1 MGGKAESPQSGG
13 AGNNDSSI
21 SLRNPFKLPEEDIFL
36 LRNKQ
41 NKKKRQEL
49 EHQKEL
55 KVHQKSTYL
64 GKIQD
69 KRVEFRQALKRGENE
84 ADFKTANTSLRSGPS
99 WRKAAIQEQN
109 DKEKIRD
116 YISKKKDMF
125 LLEYSLAVK
134 QEVMTN
140 LTEVAKAEETKL
152 QRALHFLDEDAV
164 MFDEFL
170 KENDKSSVQA
180 IKIAEQE
187 TKARLEKI
195 ADIKKI
201 TGKIVAVKSDI
212 SKYEDILKEY
222 TNYKEFL
229 LKLSPPEWQ
238 ERQQW
243 RREMAESI
251 HQQQQTAAESI
262 HQQQQT
268 AATAVQGPSVTTA
281 SKRKDSN
288 ARELPPVV
296 DPKSHRKGAMPT
308 IKESKTKE
316 LPSPIIEADLSE
328 YKEDPQLFFTD
339 PQQLLDLLTEL
350 EKQNLNLIQNSQDT
364 EESLEEFRIT
374 MLNTRKKMEQETE
387 QLAQQ
392 VEIISCAIERVKEN
406 KAELEL
412 KARLF
417 SFGEY
422 KADHQDR
429 MLESLGKTVGEVYHL
444 CVGETEANLTTLQ
457 MLTSIES
464 RIEELLEALELVPRE
479 RLLMVERVREKERR
493 SRQRE
498 EKVCQQKKQQE
509 ERLRKA
515 LERAQADIKKPM
527 GRKLMPRSQPPMH
540 ENLQYEVD
548 ESADLEMDKH
558 QYFFT

>member
-1 MGGKAESPQSGG
+1 MQAFANPSDNEEDSG
-13 AGNNDSSI
+13 AGNNDSI
-21 SLRNPFKLPEEDIFL
+21 MPLRNPFKLPEEDIFL

-41 NKKKRQEL
+41 NRKKKQEL
-49 EHQKEL
+49 QQQREL

-69 KRVEFRQALKRGENE
+69 KRVEFRQALKKCEDE
-84 ADFKTANTSLRSGPS
+84 VDSKTASTSFRSDS
-99 WRKAAIQEQN
+99 TWRKAPGLQERN
-109 DKEKIRD
+109 DIEKIRD
-116 YISKKKDMF
+116 YISKKRDMF
-125 LLEYSLAVK
+125 LLE

-140 LTEVAKAEETKL
+140 LTEVAQAEETRL
-152 QRALHFLDEDAV
+152 QRALHFLDEDAA

-187 TKARLEKI
+187 TKAKLEKI
-195 ADIKKI
+195 ADIKRI

-212 SKYEDILKEY
+212 SKFEDILKEY
-222 TNYKEFL
+222 TNYNEFL

-238 ERQQW
+238 DKQQW
-243 RREMAESI
+243 RKEMAEKI
-251 HQQQQTAAESI
+251 QQQQQQQQTAAK
-262 HQQQQT
+262 
-268 AATAVQGPSVTTA
+268 AVQGPSVVTA
-281 SKRKDSN
+281 SKRKES
-288 ARELPPVV
+288 AMRELPPVV
-296 DPKSHRKGAMPT
+296 DPKGHRKGGMPT
-308 IKESKTKE
+308 PKEGKTKE
-316 LPSPIIEADLSE
+316 LPSPRIEADLSE
-328 YKEDPQLFFTD
+328 FEDPQLFFTE

-364 EESLEEFRIT
+364 EETLEEFRIT

-392 VEIISCAIERVKEN
+392 VEIISCAIERATQSKE
-406 KAELEL
+406 ELEL

-429 MLESLGKTVGEVYHL
+429 MLESLGKRVEEVYQR

-457 MLTSIES
+457 MLTSIEG

-493 SRQRE
+493 IRQRE
-498 EKVCQQKKQQE
+498 DKVRQQKKQQE

-515 LERAQADIKKPM
+515 LERAQADVKKHM
-527 GRKLMPRSQPPMH
+527 GRKLMVRSQPPMQ
-540 ENLQYEVD
+540 ENLDHEVD